1 MFEHK
6 SVFEKE
12 RFVKNW
18 NSIFN
23 TKEYLR
29 THKVLGISEEK
40 KKELIDTLQIV
51 LEEMTRDSLD
61 I

>member
-1 MFEHK
+1 MFKHN
-6 SVFEKE
+6 SFFEKE

-29 THKVLGISEEK
+29 THKVLCISDEK
-40 KKELIDTLQIV
+40 KNELINTLQMV
-51 LEEMTRDSLD
+51 LEEMTRNSLD